1 MTHRVGV
8 AAKVSEPRAIA
19 LLQQVVQW
27 LDERSIDFL
36 VDEAAKSD
44 SLGLAPER
52 YLARAKLTNECNPIV
67 VLGGDGTLI
76 SVSRYPAMH
85 PPTIIGV
92 NMGTLGFLTEVT
104 VEELFTTLSAVL
116 AGKAAS
122 EERFLLRA
130 TVERNGAPFRE
141 FFAINDIVITKNA
154 LARIFALEFAV
165 DGKFASLISGDGV
178 IVSTPLGSTAYS
190 LSAGGSIVHPQVDA
204 ILLTPIC
211 PHSLTSRPLVLPGS
225 SELSLRLVP
234 QAGEA
239 NEEIFLTIDGQEG
252 MALQANDS
260 VTIQTSDNSV
270 FVARSPS
277 KTYYEV
283 LGSKLKWGT
292 QQGQ

>member
-19 LLQQVVQW
+19 LLQKVVQW
-27 LDERSIDFL
+27 LDERSIDFM
-36 VDEAAKSD
+36 VDEAVKSD
-44 SLGLAPER
+44 ALGLPPER
-52 YLARAKLTNECNPIV
+52 YIPRAKLTNECNPIV

-104 VEELFTTLSAVL
+104 VDELFPTLAAVL

-130 TVERNGAPFRE
+130 AVERNGAPFRE

-154 LARIFALEFAV
+154 LARIFALDFAV

-211 PHSLTSRPLVLPGS
+211 PHSLTSRPLVLPGN

-260 VTIQTSDNSV
+260 VTIHTSDNSV
-270 FVARSPS
+270 LVARSPS